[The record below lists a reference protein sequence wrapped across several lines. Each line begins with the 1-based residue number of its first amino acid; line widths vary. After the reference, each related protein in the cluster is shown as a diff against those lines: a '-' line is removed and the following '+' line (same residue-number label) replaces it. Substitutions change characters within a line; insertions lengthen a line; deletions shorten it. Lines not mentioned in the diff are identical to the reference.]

1 MEKATEPLMD
11 RARQIKEEV
20 NQATGEIKAKVD
32 KNNEIIR
39 NKTGKMGREGRE
51 ERVEINDTL
60 LLLYD
65 Y

>member
-39 NKTGKMGREGRE
+39 NKTGKSKMK
-51 ERVEINDTL
+51 V
-60 LLLYD
+60 
-65 Y
+65 